1 MKRRK
6 WYKSTWFYLFLLFV
20 TGYSGYLGISYRAK
34 DQPISI
40 AASSVIKWEENTKY
54 ITAQVTDVVDG
65 DTIHVLIRNKKETV
79 RFVLV
84 DTPETKHPTKP
95 IEPFG
100 PEASELTK
108 TLLAGKQVKLVS
120 DVSERDRYGRLLM
133 YVWVEG
139 RMVNELLLE
148 KGLARVA
155 VFPPDVKYLEA
166 FRAIQKKA
174 QEAELGIWSLEN
186 YVKDNKAKS
195 ESTSSPSAD
204 KVFYASCSAVRKAG
218 KAPIHKAD
226 PGYSQ
231 QLDRDGDGIGC
242 E

>member
-1 MKRRK
+1 MKQRK
-6 WYKSTWFYLFLLFV
+6 WYKSKWFFVFLFLVICYF
-20 TGYSGYLGISYRAK
+20 GYLGITHTAENQAVS
-34 DQPISI
+34 IS
-40 AASSVIKWEENTKY
+40 ASPGIKWDEATKY
-54 ITAQVTDVVDG
+54 INAQVTSVVDG
-65 DTIHVLIRNKKETV
+65 DTIHVLMNNKKETI
-79 RFVLV
+79 RFILV

-100 PEASELTK
+100 LEASEFTK
-108 TLLAGKQVKLVS
+108 KLLEGKQVKLVT

-133 YVWVEG
+133 YVWVDD

-148 KGLARVA
+148 KGLARVV
-155 VFPPDVKYLEA
+155 VFPPDVKYLDA

-186 YVKDNKAKS
+186 YAKDNQAKV
-195 ESTSSPSAD
+195 ESTSPPASE
-204 KVFYASCSAVRKAG
+204 KVYYASCSAVRQAG

-226 PGYSQ
+226 PGYSK
-231 QLDRDGDGIGC
+231 QLDRDGNGIGC